1 MTMSTRFSRK
11 EKQDYLPGELQGIDR
26 VFGRDLRSH
35 GWVVDLTRLG
45 DDADGRS
52 GYPNRMDETPDPAM
66 IWVMRG
72 RRR

>member
-1 MTMSTRFSRK
+1 MTMSSRFSRK
-11 EKQDYLPGELQGIDR
+11 ENPAALPGGLQSIDR

-35 GWVVDLTRLG
+35 GWAVDLTRLA
-45 DDADGRS
+45 DEADARDEM
-52 GYPNRMDETPDPAM
+52 PNRVDETPDPAM

>member
-1 MTMSTRFSRK
+1 MTTTRISRK
-11 EKQDYLPGELQGIDR
+11 ETPDVLPGALQGIDR

-45 DDADGRS
+45 RDADDRS
-52 GYPNRMDETPDPAM
+52 DYINRMDESLDPAM